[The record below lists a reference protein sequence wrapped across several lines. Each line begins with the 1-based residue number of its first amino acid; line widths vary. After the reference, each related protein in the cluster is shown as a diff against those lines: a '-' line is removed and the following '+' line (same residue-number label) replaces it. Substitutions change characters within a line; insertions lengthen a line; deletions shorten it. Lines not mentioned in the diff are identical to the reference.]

1 VSAHK
6 LGAAARVY
14 RDRKAGGTLARRI
27 LASPP
32 QSRLPMTLPIR
43 FHSKL
48 SFAVMLLCVAPP
60 IAAGQGIKRPATP
73 LRTARDE
80 LREFREAYAAA
91 YNKKDTVAVA
101 GMYTPNAVVIQGNG
115 TVVMGKDAIQS
126 ATASNAPKWTQIT
139 ITSDTLRVVGNT
151 AWDVGTSR
159 IQGSEGG
166 EQVSHYLTV
175 LRRGSK
181 FWKIDRLAVVP
192 ESRAG
197 NAADS
202 AAH

>member
-1 VSAHK
+1 
-6 LGAAARVY
+6 
-14 RDRKAGGTLARRI
+14 
-27 LASPP
+27 
-32 QSRLPMTLPIR
+32 MTLPICFR
-43 FHSKL
+43 SPSCL
-48 SFAVMLLCVAPP
+48 AVLLLCVAAP
-60 IAAGQGIKRPATP
+60 IAAGQGIQKPATP

-80 LREFREAYAAA
+80 LREFRETYSEA
-91 YNKKDTVAVA
+91 YNKRDTVTVA

-115 TVVMGKDAIQS
+115 NVLIGKDAIQS
-126 ATASNAPKWTQIT
+126 AIAKSAPNWKQVTL
-139 ITSDTLRVVGNT
+139 TSDTLRIVGNT
-151 AWDVGTSR
+151 AWDVGTTR
-159 IQGSEGG
+159 MQGSEGG

-192 ESRAG
+192 EIRAG

>member
-1 VSAHK
+1 MRIPSRFRS
-6 LGAAARVY
+6 RV
-14 RDRKAGGTLARRI
+14 
-27 LASPP
+27 
-32 QSRLPMTLPIR
+32 
-43 FHSKL
+43 
-48 SFAVMLLCVAPP
+48 SFAVLLLCAAPT
-60 IAAGQGIKRPATP
+60 IAAGQGIKRPTTP

-91 YNKKDTVAVA
+91 YNKKDSVAVA
-101 GMYTPNAVVIQGNG
+101 DMYTPTAVVIQGNG
-115 TVVMGKDAIQS
+115 TVVMGKDAIRRAIAQR
-126 ATASNAPKWTQIT
+126 APKWTQIT

-159 IQGSEGG
+159 TQGSEGG

-181 FWKIDRLAVVP
+181 SWKIDRLAVVP
-192 ESRAG
+192 ESRAA